1 MRNFTRTTQPT
12 PEEQAER
19 IRFFERSM
27 RDADRLNAEF
37 QLAKEQQDA
46 AAFQNRLIEATGLTE
61 STLIAIRE
69 WLRFNHQQAFQQ
81 N

>member
-19 IRFFERSM
+19 IRFFEQSM
-27 RDADRLNAEF
+27 READAVNAAAMLAGQQQREAEF
-37 QLAKEQQDA
+37 QS
-46 AAFQNRLIEATGLTE
+46 RLIEATGLTE

-69 WLRFNHQQAFQQ
+69 WLRNNH
-81 N
+81 